1 MSVAT
6 RPQVVIV
13 GGGFGGLAC
22 ARKLDGGS
30 VDALLVDGHNYHLFT
45 PLLYQVA
52 TALLNPSDIVYPF
65 RTIFRRSPNVRFRQ
79 AYVTRIDFDTRVV
92 HTRDDGQIRYD
103 HLVLASGSTNNY
115 YGNPELSRFTIG
127 MKTIPEALRLRNHV
141 LSCLEL
147 AARETAVEDRRQWL
161 TFIVAGG
168 GPTGVEY
175 SGALAELLKLVLGRD
190 FPELP
195 PSLARIILVE
205 GTDRLLG
212 HFSPELGAYAE
223 QILTKR
229 GIEVRISTLLQR
241 ADDTSVTLSTG
252 EVIRARTV
260 VWSAGVR
267 ATEPTGND
275 RLPRSRSHRLEVDEY
290 LRVKGVDGVYA
301 IGDVASVPHGEGELP
316 MLSAPAMQAGRY
328 VARAILQRARG
339 RRPTGEIQPFR
350 YVDKGAMAT
359 IGRNAA
365 VAQTGPLRL
374 SGFIGWLTWL
384 VVHIYYLIGFR
395 NRLAVLASWA
405 WNYIRKDRS
414 IRIIARSEAD
424 PLTEEL
430 ETGRGTPPREIRAQ
444 GP

>member
-1 MSVAT
+1 MIAAT
-6 RPQVVIV
+6 RPRVVIV

-22 ARKLDGGS
+22 ARALDGTPID
-30 VDALLVDGHNYHLFT
+30 VLLIDGHNYHLFT

-65 RTIFRRSPNVRFRQ
+65 RTIFRRSSNVRFRQ
-79 AYVTRIDFDTRVV
+79 AFATRVDFDARVI
-92 HTRDDGQIRYD
+92 HTRDDEQIPYD
-103 HLVLASGSTNNY
+103 HVVLASGSTNNY
-115 YGNPELSRFTIG
+115 YGNPDLSRFTIG

-147 AARETAVEDRRQWL
+147 AARETDIANKRTWL

-190 FPELP
+190 FPELQP
-195 PSLARIILVE
+195 RLARIILVE

-223 QILTKR
+223 RILAKR
-229 GIEVRISTLLQR
+229 GIEVRTSTLLQK
-241 ADDTSVTLSTG
+241 ADEASVTLSTG
-252 EVIRARTV
+252 DVIEARTV

-267 ATEPTGND
+267 ATEPTAND
-275 RLPRSRSHRLEVDEY
+275 RLRRSRSHRLEVDQF
-290 LRVKGVDGVYA
+290 LRVKGVDRVYA
-301 IGDVASVPHGEGELP
+301 IGDLASVPSQGGELP
-316 MLSAPAMQAGRY
+316 MLSPPAMQGGRY
-328 VARAILQRARG
+328 VARAILDCARG
-339 RRPTGEIQPFR
+339 RQTVSLRPFR

-359 IGRNAA
+359 VGRNAA

-395 NRLAVLASWA
+395 NRMAVLASWA

-424 PLTEEL
+424 ALTEEL
-430 ETGRGTPPREIRAQ
+430 ETGRGTPPREAR
-444 GP
+444 GRGT